1 MKETRFKQTEI
12 GLVPEEWRVVRLG
25 EIGEPKMCKRIMKW
39 QTSEVGNIPFYKI
52 GTFGNTPD
60 AFISRELFEDYKSRY
75 SYPRKGD
82 LLISAAGTIGRVVVY
97 DGENAYYQDSNI
109 VWIDNREE
117 KALNAFLHY
126 AYSNVEWE
134 TNTGTIPRLYNDNLK
149 SIHIPLPPLSEQSR
163 IAGALSSVDGLLSS
177 LSRLI
182 EKKRALRTAAMQQLL
197 TAKTRLPG
205 FDEPWKEVRLGEVCT
220 MYAGGTPSTK
230 DAKNYGG
237 IYSWVSISDIS
248 VAGKYIERTKETLT
262 EQGLVSSS
270 AKLYPANTL
279 LFAMYASIGK
289 CCIARHPVT
298 SSQAI
303 LGIYNFRNLDIDYL
317 YYGLSY
323 RQSEFANMGQTGTQS
338 NLSKEIVSSIVFL
351 LPSLP
356 EQRAIA
362 AVLSSMDS
370 ELSSLEAKRSKVEA
384 LRTGMMQELLT
395 GRIRL
400 TEEAAERK
408 PKTIGKGPSYGCAKM
423 ISVPYM
429 RKTNSQWQ

>member
-12 GLVPEEWRVVRLG
+12 GLVPEEWKVVRLG

-39 QTSEVGNIPFYKI
+39 QTSEVDDIPFYKI

-97 DGENAYYQDSNI
+97 NGEDAYYQDSNI

-149 SIHIPLPPLSEQSR
+149 SIHIPLPPHAEQER
-163 IAGALSSVDGLLSS
+163 IAGALSGVDGLLSS

-182 EKKRALRTAAMQQLL
+182 EKKRALRTAAMQRLL

-205 FDEPWKEVRLGEVCT
+205 FNEPWKEVRLGEVCKVGKGKG
-220 MYAGGTPSTK
+220 YSKDNLRKVGTPVVLYGRLYTK
-230 DAKNYGG
+230 YETLIKDIDTFVTPYPNS
-237 IYSWVSISDIS
+237 IYSKGGEVVIPGSGETAEDIARASVIVSPNVIIGGDLNILYPSKS
-248 VAGKYIERTKETLT
+248 
-262 EQGLVSSS
+262 VSSAYVALCLTHNKEVNS
-270 AKLYPANTL
+270 SLANKAQGKTVVHLHGDEIANT
-279 LFAMYASIGK
+279 
-289 CCIARHPVT
+289 
-298 SSQAI
+298 
-303 LGIYNFRNLDIDYL
+303 
-317 YYGLSY
+317 
-323 RQSEFANMGQTGTQS
+323 
-338 NLSKEIVSSIVFL
+338 VFS
-351 LPSLP
+351 LPTLP

-362 AVLSSMDS
+362 SALSEMDR
-370 ELSSLEAKRSKVEA
+370 ELSALCAKRSKIEA
-384 LRTGMMQELLT
+384 LRAGMMQDLLS

-400 TEEAAERK
+400 K
-408 PKTIGKGPSYGCAKM
+408 
-423 ISVPYM
+423 
-429 RKTNSQWQ
+429 